1 MRINK
6 QIQARLGHPKATI
19 KITPTSSHGFQND
32 TDAEIVMAVAYS
44 FADFTHKLL
53 HDYVKYIEVLTWQEF
68 HNYVKYFGIDN
79 DSQFQQVYDYVK
91 YFGIDNDSQFQ
102 QVYDYVKYFEV
113 LTCQEGHY
121 DNDSQYQ
128 LQRQV
133 SAVHGSA
140 SKQIGVPRLNLRQAN

>member
-91 YFGIDNDSQFQ
+91 YF
-102 QVYDYVKYFEV
+102 EV

>member
-6 QIQARLGHPKATI
+6 QIQAWLGHPKATI

-79 DSQFQQVYDYVK
+79 DSQNQP
-91 YFGIDNDSQFQ
+91 
-102 QVYDYVKYFEV
+102 
-113 LTCQEGHY
+113 
-121 DNDSQYQ
+121 
-128 LQRQV
+128 QRQV
-133 SAVHGSA
+133 SAVFGSI
-140 SKQIGVPRLNLRQAN
+140 SK